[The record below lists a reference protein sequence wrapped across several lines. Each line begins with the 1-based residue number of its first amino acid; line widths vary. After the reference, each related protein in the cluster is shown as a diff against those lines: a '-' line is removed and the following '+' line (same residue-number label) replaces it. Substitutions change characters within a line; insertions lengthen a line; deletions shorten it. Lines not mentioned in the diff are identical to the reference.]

1 MGDWH
6 GEIGGVELGKMD
18 LLRQET
24 ILDVKALKDPLQLKN
39 QLCYAIVP
47 IPIVLMCDYCL
58 HWSVDVNVEI
68 DGIAHLR
75 ASVEVADG
83 LCDQNRVREEELG
96 DDEGDNLGGC

>member
-47 IPIVLMCDYCL
+47 IPIVLM
-58 HWSVDVNVEI
+58 VDCVLNT
-68 DGIAHLR
+68 
-75 ASVEVADG
+75 
-83 LCDQNRVREEELG
+83 
-96 DDEGDNLGGC
+96 